1 MNIEIEYE
9 KALSERESIEAELK
23 KLTGKELKQSHHI
36 RSLQNRYK
44 EEKRRSR
51 THRLIER
58 GAILESLIPDAES
71 YSNEQI
77 QHILRIA
84 FENLPGGI
92 RGIHFPAGTIEESE
106 KAVL

>member
-1 MNIEIEYE
+1 MNIESEYE
-9 KALSERESIEAELK
+9 KALAERRSIEAQLK
-23 KLTGKELKQSHHI
+23 KLTGKELQQTHHI
-36 RSLQNRYK
+36 NALQNRYK

-58 GAILESLIPDAES
+58 GAILESLIPDAEA
-71 YSNEQI
+71 YSNEEI

-84 FENLPGGI
+84 FANLPGGI
-92 RGIHFPAGTIEESE
+92 RGIHFPAAAIEESE

>member
-1 MNIEIEYE
+1 MNIESEYE

-23 KLTGKELKQSHHI
+23 KLTGKELQQSHHI

-58 GAILESLIPDAES
+58 GAILESLIPDAEL

-84 FENLPGGI
+84 LANLPGGI
-92 RGIHFPAGTIEESE
+92 RGIHFPASAIEENE

>member
-1 MNIEIEYE
+1 MNIESEYE
-9 KALSERESIEAELK
+9 KALAERESIEAELK
-23 KLTGKELKQSHHI
+23 KLTGKELQQSHHI

-58 GAILESLIPDAES
+58 GAILESLIPDAEA

-77 QHILRIA
+77 QQILRIA
-84 FENLPGGI
+84 FANLPGGI
-92 RGIHFPAGTIEESE
+92 RGIHFSADAIEDNE

>member
-1 MNIEIEYE
+1 MNIESEYK
-9 KALSERESIEAELK
+9 KALAERESIDAELK
-23 KLTGKELKQSHHI
+23 KLTGKEIQQTHHI
-36 RSLQNRYK
+36 NALQNRYK

-58 GAILESLIPDAES
+58 GAILESLIPDAEA

-84 FENLPGGI
+84 FANLSGGI
-92 RGIHFPAGTIEESE
+92 NGIHFPATVEENE

>member
-1 MNIEIEYE
+1 MNIESEYK
-9 KALSERESIEAELK
+9 KALAEREAIDAELK
-23 KLTGKELKQSHHI
+23 KLTEKELQQTHHVN
-36 RSLQNRYK
+36 SLQNRYK
-44 EEKRRSR
+44 DEKRRSR

-58 GAILESLIPDAES
+58 GAILESLIPDAEA

-84 FENLPGGI
+84 FANLPGGI
-92 RGIHFPAGTIEESE
+92 RGIHFPAANAEESE

>member
-1 MNIEIEYE
+1 MNIESEYE
-9 KALSERESIEAELK
+9 KALAERESIEAELN
-23 KLTGKELKQSHHI
+23 KLTEKELQQSHYI

-58 GAILESLIPDAES
+58 GAILESLIPAAEK

-84 FENLPGGI
+84 FANLPEGI
-92 RGIHFPAGTIEESE
+92 RGIHFPASAIEESE

>member
-1 MNIEIEYE
+1 MNIESEYE
-9 KALSERESIEAELK
+9 KALAERESIEAELK
-23 KLTGKELKQSHHI
+23 KLTEKELQQSHHI
-36 RSLQNRYK
+36 KSLQNRYK

-58 GAILESLIPDAES
+58 GAILESLIPDAEA

-84 FENLPGGI
+84 FANLPGGI
-92 RGIHFPAGTIEESE
+92 RGIHFSAAIFENNE

>member
-1 MNIEIEYE
+1 MNIESEYE
-9 KALSERESIEAELK
+9 KALAERRSIEAQLK
-23 KLTGKELKQSHHI
+23 KLTGKELQQTHHI
-36 RSLQNRYK
+36 NALQNRYK

-77 QHILRIA
+77 QHILRIS

-92 RGIHFPAGTIEESE
+92 RGIHFPVGVIEENE

>member
-1 MNIEIEYE
+1 MNIESEYE
-9 KALSERESIEAELK
+9 KAIAEHESLDAELK
-23 KLTGKELKQSHHI
+23 KLTGKELQQTHHI
-36 RSLQNRYK
+36 NSLQNRYK
-44 EEKRRSR
+44 EEKGRSR

-58 GAILESLIPDAES
+58 GAILESLIPDAET

-84 FENLPGGI
+84 FANLPGGI
-92 RGIHFPAGTIEESE
+92 RGIHFSADAIEDNE

>member
-1 MNIEIEYE
+1 MNIESEYK
-9 KALSERESIEAELK
+9 KALTERDAVDAELK
-23 KLTGKELKQSHHI
+23 KLTGKEIQKIHHI
-36 RSLQNRYK
+36 NALQNRYK

-58 GAILESLIPDAES
+58 GAILESLIPDAEA
-71 YSNEQI
+71 YSNEHI

-84 FENLPGGI
+84 FANLPGGI
-92 RGIHFPAGTIEESE
+92 NGIHFPAATVEENE

>member
-1 MNIEIEYE
+1 MNIVSEYE
-9 KALSERESIEAELK
+9 KILAERDAVDAELK
-23 KLTGKELKQSHHI
+23 KLTGKEIQKIHHI
-36 RSLQNRYK
+36 NSLQNRYK

-58 GAILESLIPDAES
+58 GAILESLIPDAEA

-84 FENLPGGI
+84 FSNLPGGI
-92 RGIHFPAGTIEESE
+92 KGIHFPATVEENE

>member
-1 MNIEIEYE
+1 MNIESEYK
-9 KALSERESIEAELK
+9 KALAERESIEAELK
-23 KLTGKELKQSHHI
+23 KLTGKELQQSHHI
-36 RSLQNRYK
+36 KSLQNRYK

-58 GAILESLIPDAES
+58 GAILESLIPDAEA

-84 FENLPGGI
+84 FANLPGEI
-92 RGIHFPAGTIEESE
+92 RGIHFPATIIEDN
-106 KAVL
+106 KNAVL

>member
-1 MNIEIEYE
+1 MNIESEYK
-9 KALSERESIEAELK
+9 KALAERESIDAELK
-23 KLTGKELKQSHHI
+23 KLTGKEIQKTHHI
-36 RSLQNRYK
+36 NALQNRYK
-44 EEKRRSR
+44 EETRRSR

-58 GAILESLIPDAES
+58 GAILESLIPDAEA

-84 FENLPGGI
+84 FANLPGGI
-92 RGIHFPAGTIEESE
+92 RGIHFPASAIEESE